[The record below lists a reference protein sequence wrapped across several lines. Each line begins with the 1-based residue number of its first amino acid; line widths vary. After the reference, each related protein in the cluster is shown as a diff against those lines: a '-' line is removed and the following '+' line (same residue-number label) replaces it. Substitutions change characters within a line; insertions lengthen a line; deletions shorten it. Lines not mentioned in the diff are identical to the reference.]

1 MKELIRI
8 YGRHYKGNLF
18 LAFPVMM
25 SQAGQMIVA
34 LTDNLMVGQL
44 GAVEL
49 AAVALANNIFVIGM
63 MFAIGLISAITPI
76 AGKAIGA
83 KDRLESSTILK
94 QAVYMHPLSGVIITG
109 ILLCGIFIMP
119 HMGQDPAVIKVAIPY
134 YIILCISIIPLSI
147 FFVFRQYAEALGN
160 TRVAMQVTLTGAVIN
175 IGLNYLLIFGKLG
188 FPQLGVEGAGY
199 ATLLC
204 RVYMSIAAIIL
215 FFRMDLFKPDRKNW
229 KLTKFDLIKSMHLLR
244 IGVPIGSQYITEMLA
259 FSIGSFM
266 MGWIG
271 TNALAAHQV
280 VMSLVGFTYM
290 VSAGLAS
297 ATTIKVSHFR
307 GQRNLKEMNRAIY
320 ASIHMVGLF
329 MFCSLLI
336 FYNFRFFIPSL
347 FIQDPAVIAIA
358 SKLMIIAAM
367 FQLFDGFQVN
377 MLGALRGMEDVRIP
391 MILLAIAYFAIA
403 LPFSYLAGIALK
415 FGPQGVWFGYL
426 FGLFLVSVQLYIRYK
441 YKAKR
446 LKV

>member
-1 MKELIRI
+1 MKDLIRT

-18 LAFPVMM
+18 LALPVMM

-63 MFAIGLISAITPI
+63 MFAIGLISGVTPI

-94 QAVYMHPLSGVIITG
+94 QSVYMHPLSGVIIAS

-119 HMGQDPAVIKVAIPY
+119 FLGQDPEVVKVAIPY
-134 YIILCISIIPLSI
+134 YIILSLSIIPLSI

-160 TRVAMQVTLTGAVIN
+160 THMAMQITLTGAVIN
-175 IGLNYLLIFGKLG
+175 IVFNYLLIYGKLG
-188 FPQLGVEGAGY
+188 FPQLGVPGAGY
-199 ATLLC
+199 ATLIS
-204 RVYMSIAAIIL
+204 RIYMSVAAVFL
-215 FFRMDLFKPDRKNW
+215 FFRKDLFKPDRLNW
-229 KLTKFDLIKSMHLLR
+229 KLTKFNPTKSMHLLR

-259 FSIGSFM
+259 FSLGSFM

-271 TNALAAHQV
+271 TNALAAHQI

-297 ATTIKVSHFR
+297 ATTIKVSHYR
-307 GQRNLKEMNRAIY
+307 GQRDLKQMNRAIY

-347 FIQDPAVIAIA
+347 FIQDPAVIEIA
-358 SKLMIIAAM
+358 AKLMIIAAM

-377 MLGALRGMEDVRIP
+377 MLGALRGMEDVRMP
-391 MILLAIAYFAIA
+391 MLLLVVAYFAIA
-403 LPFSYLAGIALK
+403 LPFSYLAGIVFNL
-415 FGPQGVWFGYL
+415 GPQGVWFGYL
-426 FGLFLVSVQLYIRYK
+426 FGLISVSVQLFIRYK

>member
-1 MKELIRI
+1 
-8 YGRHYKGNLF
+8 
-18 LAFPVMM
+18 
-25 SQAGQMIVA
+25 
-34 LTDNLMVGQL
+34 
-44 GAVEL
+44 
-49 AAVALANNIFVIGM
+49 
-63 MFAIGLISAITPI
+63 
-76 AGKAIGA
+76 
-83 KDRLESSTILK
+83 
-94 QAVYMHPLSGVIITG
+94 
-109 ILLCGIFIMP
+109 
-119 HMGQDPAVIKVAIPY
+119 
-134 YIILCISIIPLSI
+134 
-147 FFVFRQYAEALGN
+147 
-160 TRVAMQVTLTGAVIN
+160 MQVTLTGAVIN
-175 IGLNYLLIFGKLG
+175 IVLNYLLIFGKLG

-229 KLTKFDLIKSMHLLR
+229 KLTRFDLIKSMHLLR

-426 FGLFLVSVQLYIRYK
+426 FGLFSVSVQLFIRYK